1 MKGSGLLWLV
11 VLIFGGM
18 LYWANYSHQV
28 IFQQAQNWPIDRG
41 IVSRVTTESSYRSR
55 RYGSSTRY
63 KVEVDYSYD
72 VNGRTYVGKQSQFLD
87 RNFEVMPGLN
97 LSGGFPL
104 TVDYLYW
111 WNDSNAIQ
119 AQFPKNTAC
128 AVYYDP
134 ADPSR
139 SVIDKN
145 VGSFSMLTGQTWAIG
160 ALIMGLCGVL
170 YSASGLSKMR

>member
-11 VLIFGGM
+11 VLFLGGM
-18 LYWANYSHQV
+18 LYWANYSQQV
-28 IFQQAQNWPIDRG
+28 IFQQAQNWPIARG
-41 IVSRVTTESSYRSR
+41 IVSKVTTQSSYRGR

-63 KVEVDYSYD
+63 QVEVSYSYD
-72 VNGRTYVGKQSQFLD
+72 VNGRTYVGQQSQFLD
-87 RNFEVMPGLN
+87 RNFEATPGLN
-97 LSGGFPL
+97 LNGGFPL
-104 TVDYLYW
+104 SVNYVYW
-111 WNDSNAIQ
+111 WSDSKAIQ
-119 AQFPKNTAC
+119 TQFQKNAAC

-134 ADPSR
+134 GDPSR

-145 VGSFSMLTGQTWAIG
+145 VGSFSMIAGQTWAIG